1 MNIAQQIIQV
11 LHLRKKV
18 DFSGLGTLSLVT
30 KHAEV
35 DTENDKILPPKQ
47 ELSFDINRGVKAD
60 NQFTALS
67 HEMVKDLLEKG
78 EAKIEGLGKWTNV
91 AGKMHFYPEANV
103 LDNSF
108 YGLEAID
115 VPRIGVSDLVTDSS
129 TDQPSYQ
136 MNRSILW
143 TFLVALP
150 MIGIIYVGVT
160 NSEKLFGVKS
170 FNNLPT
176 QEEKKITLP
185 KVDSSKIKPQD
196 SAKVDS
202 LKNQIMTTTK

>member
-11 LHLRKKV
+11 LYLRKKV

-47 ELSFDINRGVKAD
+47 ELSFDINRGIKAD
-60 NQFTALS
+60 NQFSNLS
-67 HEMVKDLLEKG
+67 HEIVKNLLEKG
-78 EAKIEGLGKWTNV
+78 ESKIEGLGKWTNV
-91 AGKMHFYPEANV
+91 AGKMQFFPEANV

-115 VPRIGVSDLVTDSS
+115 VPRIGS
-129 TDQPSYQ
+129 TDFASEEGSQGPEPYQ
-136 MNRSILW
+136 MNKSILY

-150 MIGIIYVGVT
+150 MIGIIYVCLT
-160 NSEKLFGVKS
+160 NTEKLFGVKS
-170 FNNLPT
+170 FNSLPP
-176 QEEKKITLP
+176 QQEKKVEPAKI
-185 KVDSSKIKPQD
+185 DSAQIIPQD

-202 LKNQIMTTTK
+202 LKSQIITTP